1 MPEQTT
7 TTGGAGDTNVQP
19 ETSEGQGLSFDTWM
33 AAQDANVRGLLDG
46 HTKGL
51 KNALDSERESRKGL
65 EKQLKDLAGKAEKGS
80 ELEKQLNDLLTQQ
93 QTAQTRAEF
102 YEAAH
107 AAGVS
112 NLKLAFLVASQE
124 GLIDQKGRVNF
135 DEMKKSFPELF
146 GASQKPAPANAGT
159 GTNAPTAGAQNMNQF
174 IRRAAGRG

>member
-1 MPEQTT
+1 
-7 TTGGAGDTNVQP
+7 
-19 ETSEGQGLSFDTWM
+19 LSFDTWL

-112 NLKLAFLVASQE
+112 NLKLAYVVASQE

-135 DEMKKSFPELF
+135 DEMKKQFPELF
-146 GASQKPAPANAGT
+146 GASQKPAPGNAGT
-159 GTNAPTAGAQNMNQF
+159 GTNNQLSDRTSMDEF
-174 IRRAAGRG
+174 IRRKVNR